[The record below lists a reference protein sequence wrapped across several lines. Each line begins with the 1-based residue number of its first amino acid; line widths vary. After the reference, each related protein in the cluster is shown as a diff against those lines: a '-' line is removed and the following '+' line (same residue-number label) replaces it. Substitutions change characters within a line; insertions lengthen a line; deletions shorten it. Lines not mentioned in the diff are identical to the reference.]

1 MSAALLIPSKPD
13 AIFSSLRRSIEGG
26 MSALAN
32 TLCLAGAFL
41 LANALQP
48 DVGWCQSNPQQSATL
63 DSNPV
68 GKVQN
73 VSGTAHIEHATAVLV
88 QANLPSPT
96 VGQAKV
102 GDLVYR
108 GDVVET
114 GVNGQL
120 GITFADGTSVNF
132 SSDARLEVNEFIY
145 DPRSTSNSTLISL
158 TQGTF
163 NFISGAIAKSGQM
176 KIDTP
181 VGTIGIRGTAPRVEI
196 SKDGSVKFTTMIEE
210 K

>member
-1 MSAALLIPSKPD
+1 MSPLT
-13 AIFSSLRRSIEGG
+13 
-26 MSALAN
+26 N
-32 TLCLAGAFL
+32 TLFFAAAFL
-41 LANALQP
+41 LINALQP
-48 DVGWCQSNPQQSATL
+48 TVGWSQNPAQPATI
-63 DSNPV
+63 DTNPV

-73 VSGTAHIEHATAVLV
+73 VNGTARVEHPTAVLV
-88 QANLPSPT
+88 QANLPSPD

-108 GDVVET
+108 GDIIQT
-114 GVNGQL
+114 GVDGEL

-132 SSDARLEVNEFIY
+132 SSNARMEVNEFLY
-145 DPRSTSNSTLISL
+145 DPRGNSNSTLISL

-176 KIDTP
+176 RIDTP

-196 SKDGSVKFTTMIEE
+196 AKDGSVKFTTMIEE

>member
-1 MSAALLIPSKPD
+1 
-13 AIFSSLRRSIEGG
+13 

-32 TLCLAGAFL
+32 TLCLAGIIL
-41 LANALQP
+41 MANALP
-48 DVGWCQSNPQQSATL
+48 HDVAWSQSNSPQSATL

-73 VSGTAHIEHATAVLV
+73 VAGTAHIEHATAVLV
-88 QANLPSPT
+88 QANLPSPA

-108 GDVVET
+108 GDVVDT
-114 GVNGQL
+114 GVNGEL

-132 SSDARLEVNEFIY
+132 SSSARLEVNEFIY
-145 DPRSTSNSTLISL
+145 DPRGTANSTLISL

-163 NFISGAIAKSGQM
+163 SFISGAIAKTGQM

-181 VGTIGIRGTAPRVEI
+181 VGVIGIRGTAPRVEI
-196 SKDGSVKFTTMIEE
+196 SKDGAVKFTTMIEE